1 VGEHGAAIS
10 GGQRQRIALARV
22 LLADRPVV
30 VFDEPTEHLDDATAR
45 SLVSDLLDATR
56 DRTVLLVTH
65 RPELV
70 PGTPRVVALDGGR
83 LTEMASGLRLLRGA
97 AG

>member
-1 VGEHGAAIS
+1 
-10 GGQRQRIALARV
+10 V

-45 SLVSDLLDATR
+45 GLMADLLDATR
-56 DRTVLLVTH
+56 ERTVLLVTH

-70 PGTPRVVALDGGR
+70 PGAPRIVTLDEGR
-83 LTEMASGLRLLRGA
+83 LTEMTARTGPGA
-97 AG
+97 PG